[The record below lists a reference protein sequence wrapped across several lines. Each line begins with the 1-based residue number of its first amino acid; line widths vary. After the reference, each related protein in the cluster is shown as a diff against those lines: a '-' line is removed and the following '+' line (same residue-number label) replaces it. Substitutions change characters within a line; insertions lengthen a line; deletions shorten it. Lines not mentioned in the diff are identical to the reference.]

1 MNKLKYW
8 RMKKGMTITQL
19 ADKSGINKMTICF
32 IESGKRDY
40 RKVFVET
47 YIKLAKA
54 LNIVN
59 YTALIGE
66 RKNED

>member
-8 RMKKGMTITQL
+8 RMKKGMSIMQL
-19 ADKSGINKMTICF
+19 ADKSGVDKMTICF

-54 LNIVN
+54 LKIVN
-59 YTALIGE
+59 YTALIGY

>member
-19 ADKSGINKMTICF
+19 ADKSGIDKMTISF

-40 RKVFVET
+40 RRVFVET

-54 LNIVN
+54 LKIVN